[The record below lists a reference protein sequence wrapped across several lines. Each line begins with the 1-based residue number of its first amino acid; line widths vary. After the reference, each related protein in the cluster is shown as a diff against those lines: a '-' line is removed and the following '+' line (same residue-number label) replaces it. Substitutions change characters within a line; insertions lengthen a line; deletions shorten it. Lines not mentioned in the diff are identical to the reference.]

1 MNSVDNS
8 IVVDPA
14 VVSSVT
20 EQVVAIMNNKSDIR
34 PMEIIMKCREIV
46 MNIPNINIMER
57 RKIIKSVIE
66 NIINS
71 KDTNIDKNRLQML
84 LHINRF

>member
-34 PMEIIMKCREIV
+34 PMEITMKCIEIV
-46 MNIPNINIMER
+46 MNIPNINMMER
-57 RKIIKSVIE
+57 RKIVESVIE

-71 KDTNIDKNRLQML
+71 KDSNIDKNRL
-84 LHINRF
+84 